1 MPPLAT
7 VTVLVSDRVICVWL
21 HVWLHVACAC
31 GLRVHAEHSLP
42 ACGKLVS

>member
-7 VTVLVSDRVICVWL
+7 VTVLVSDRVIC
-21 HVWLHVACAC
+21 VWLHVACAC